1 MRKITN
7 EELGRPTAGEFAAME
22 KMPVTVVLDN
32 VRSLQNVGAF
42 FRTGDAFAVEHI
54 ALCGIT
60 AVPPNRDIHKTAL
73 GAELTVPWSYY
84 ETTEACI
91 DRLHADGYE
100 VLAVEQVEGAVML
113 DAFRAAPGV
122 KYALV
127 FGNEVMG
134 VGQAAVDRCD
144 GAVEIPQAG
153 TKHSINVAVSG
164 GVVLWSFFCRAGTL
178 TEPGEWPADGRF
190 QINLALRPACA
201 IFAPIYRDYSK
212 SSFSKGRFGRD
223 CRYGIGV
230 FAP

>member
-32 VRSLQNVGAF
+32 VRSLQNDGGRSSA
-42 FRTGDAFAVEHI
+42 RGTLSPWSISPSAG
-54 ALCGIT
+54 LRPM
-60 AVPPNRDIHKTAL
+60 PPNRDIHKTAL
-73 GAELTVPWSYY
+73 GAELTVPWSLYK
-84 ETTEACI
+84 TTGACI

-164 GVVLWSFFCRAGTL
+164 GVVLWSFFLPDRAGTL
-178 TEPGEWPADGRF
+178 TGPGRENGRRTAGF
-190 QINLALRPACA
+190 
-201 IFAPIYRDYSK
+201 K
-212 SSFSKGRFGRD
+212 
-223 CRYGIGV
+223 
-230 FAP
+230 

>member
-113 DAFRAAPGV
+113 DVFRAAPGV

-134 VGQAAVDRCD
+134 VGQSAVDRCD
-144 GAVEIPQAG
+144 GAIEIPQAG
-153 TKHSINVAVSG
+153 TKHSINVAVSE
-164 GVVLWSFFCRAGTL
+164 FFPPDRAGTL
-178 TEPGEWPADGRF
+178 TGPGEWPADGRV

-201 IFAPIYRDYSK
+201 IFAPIYR
-212 SSFSKGRFGRD
+212 R
-223 CRYGIGV
+223 
-230 FAP
+230 

>member
-100 VLAVEQVEGAVML
+100 VLAVEQV
-113 DAFRAAPGV
+113 
-122 KYALV
+122 
-127 FGNEVMG
+127 
-134 VGQAAVDRCD
+134 
-144 GAVEIPQAG
+144 
-153 TKHSINVAVSG
+153 
-164 GVVLWSFFCRAGTL
+164 
-178 TEPGEWPADGRF
+178 GEWPADGRF